1 VVNPITQLSREEAW
15 KLLEASQIGR
25 IASARDGAPD
35 IFPVN
40 YVVFDD
46 AIYFRTA
53 AGSRLRVDCDNR
65 AVAFES
71 AWQLSDNA
79 WSVVILGHLRTL
91 TTTSDQEI
99 LDKLPILDFAPDRPY
114 VWMQVIADDV
124 RGRRFSLNASEGR

>member
-1 VVNPITQLSREEAW
+1 MVNPITRLTRDEAW
-15 KLLEASQIGR
+15 ELLATSQIGR

-40 YVVFDD
+40 YVVFGED
-46 AIYFRTA
+46 IYFRTA
-53 AGSRLRVDCDNR
+53 ADSRLRVDCDNR

-71 AWQLSDNA
+71 AWQLSENA

-91 TTTSDQEI
+91 TLGSDQEI

-114 VWMQVIADDV
+114 VWMQVSADDV
-124 RGRRFSLNASEGR
+124 RGRRFSLNT

>member
-53 AGSRLRVDCDNR
+53 TDSRLRVDCDNR

-91 TTTSDQEI
+91 TATSDQEI

-114 VWMQVIADDV
+114 VWMQVTADDV
-124 RGRRFSLNASEGR
+124 RGRRFSLNASGAR